1 MSAVLQLVDITQ
13 QYGEGETSW
22 LVTPRR
28 PDLTRR
34 TAIA

>member
-1 MSAVLQLVDITQ
+1 MSTVLQLIGITQ